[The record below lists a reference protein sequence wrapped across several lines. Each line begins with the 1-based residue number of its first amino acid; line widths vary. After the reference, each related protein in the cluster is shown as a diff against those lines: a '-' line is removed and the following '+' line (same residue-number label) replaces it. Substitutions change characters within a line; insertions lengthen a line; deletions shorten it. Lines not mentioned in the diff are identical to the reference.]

1 MDEPPSDAPQP
12 VALPEVVQISDA
24 AMERWNGLAP
34 DEPLYLPITKQML
47 DKLMLSLR
55 HSAFSSVELGN
66 SLQALSFENRAAANE
81 HFIKHQMFSRQALS
95 GFNQFIDAVM
105 QGAKRESGDG

>member
-1 MDEPPSDAPQP
+1 MAEPP
-12 VALPEVVQISDA
+12 PEVSQSLPLPVVVPISDA
-24 AMERWNGLAP
+24 AMERWNGIAP
-34 DEPLYLPITKQML
+34 DEPLSLPVTKQML

-55 HSAFSSVELGN
+55 HSAFSSLELGN
-66 SLQALSFENRAAANE
+66 SLQALSFENPVAANE
-81 HFIKHQMFSRQALS
+81 HFIKHQVFSRQALS